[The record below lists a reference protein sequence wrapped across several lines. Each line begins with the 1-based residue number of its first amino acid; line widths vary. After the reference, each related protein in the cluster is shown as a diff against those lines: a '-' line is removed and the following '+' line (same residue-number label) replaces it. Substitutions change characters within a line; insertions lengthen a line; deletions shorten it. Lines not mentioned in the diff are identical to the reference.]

1 MNRPYIDALNR
12 PAEADSL
19 PLRKNDTVIGII
31 GKTQGVSNASS
42 PQPIA
47 TRISP
52 NSPSPAGSCP
62 TDPAGSR
69 ISKGQSSGMLQLS
82 PWHERQLIF
91 PLSTPS
97 AAVRRTRWPRTISP
111 SYSPISSPKISSKRR
126 SAATFSKG
134 SPMSST
140 PSEGSNAITVDE
152 KPEWRS

>member
-52 NSPSPAGSCP
+52 NSPSPAGFRRASLRACCSCRP
-62 TDPAGSR
+62 GT
-69 ISKGQSSGMLQLS
+69 
-82 PWHERQLIF
+82 
-91 PLSTPS
+91 
-97 AAVRRTRWPRTISP
+97 
-111 SYSPISSPKISSKRR
+111 
-126 SAATFSKG
+126 
-134 SPMSST
+134 
-140 PSEGSNAITVDE
+140 NA
-152 KPEWRS
+152 S